1 MSKVELKRIARR
13 ALKKEYGF
21 FPTFNEI
28 VLLEAT
34 SDGERVLF
42 EVGGHEYYYYNGKLE
57 KKEA

>member
-1 MSKVELKRIARR
+1 MSKVELKRIAKR
-13 ALKKEYGF
+13 ALKKAYGYA
-21 FPTFNEI
+21 PTLNEV

-42 EVGGHEYYYYNGKLE
+42 EVGGHEYYYYNGRLE